1 MRYAAC
7 RLEPGKSGHDAGWEL
22 LERLYRE
29 ETGCPLPD
37 VIRTSRGHPRFV
49 GSHLCF
55 SIAHTSRHAF
65 CVLSCKPVGIDAEEL
80 DRPVRLSLAEK
91 ILSPG
96 EMEQFRRTEDKR
108 RALLTFWVL
117 KEAAAKRT
125 GQGLTGFP
133 NHTSFR
139 LNDPNVHEWDGCLVA
154 VSTEE

>member
-65 CVLSCKPVGIDAEEL
+65 CVLSCKPVGIDAEEA
-80 DRPVRLSLAEK
+80 D
-91 ILSPG
+91 
-96 EMEQFRRTEDKR
+96 EM
-108 RALLTFWVL
+108 L
-117 KEAAAKRT
+117 KTINE
-125 GQGLTGFP
+125 
-133 NHTSFR
+133 
-139 LNDPNVHEWDGCLVA
+139 
-154 VSTEE
+154 